1 MTFLFVAV
9 YHQGIKI
16 QKRNAPVLFSRYQSD
31 CTSYLQCQPA
41 GTMAVLFKSK
51 EQELYSVQLGTVLSR
66 MDLQRGTIELSHA
79 AKQHTLRKKF
89 SSWDPDTENSK
100 H

>member
-1 MTFLFVAV
+1 
-9 YHQGIKI
+9 
-16 QKRNAPVLFSRYQSD
+16 
-31 CTSYLQCQPA
+31 
-41 GTMAVLFKSK
+41 MAVLFKSK
-51 EQELYSVQLGTVLSR
+51 EQELYSVQLGTDLSR